1 MQPMGEDTATSVLTD
16 SLKRRKTGRPPPFI
30 DPMGGEAAQPL
41 PEAEE
46 EAVGGNKADGG
57 FVVSDEVIELLKEI
71 EPDPD
76 AVLRLPAQ
84 FHASQH
90 WSQLP
95 YAEALVSVG

>member
-30 DPMGGEAAQPL
+30 DPMGEAGQPL

-46 EAVGGNKADGG
+46 EAVGGDKADGG